1 MQVKEGDEVKK
12 GQLLLIFD
20 LDEIKQ
26 AGYDI
31 VTPVIITNS
40 EAWDGL
46 QISDRTHILSGD
58 AVMSLSR

>member
-1 MQVKEGDEVKK
+1 MVRQKCSG
-12 GQLLLIFD
+12 IRRSY